1 MFNMINL
8 QDIAKA
14 MLKKGYAFFE
24 KADKPFNLNIIGI
37 RSSNNKP
44 NSFDDLITVSW
55 CYKAGWSFIKSIATT
70 DPGLYWL
77 NNPMNIKGTAI
88 LLPGQYRG
96 AFKKGAHKGYPAL
109 VQCGQLKIVRDYD
122 RDKEFDY
129 YYNKVE
135 ISTNDKI
142 NIHRASSVAESNV
155 VDKWSAGCQVIANPD
170 EFNVFMA
177 VIDAS
182 LRYWPNSFTYT
193 LLLEEDFY

>member
-8 QDIAKA
+8 PDIAKV

-55 CYKAGWSFIKSIATT
+55 CYKAGGSFIKSIATT

-109 VQCGQLKIVRDYD
+109 VQCGQLKIVRDYN

-182 LRYWPNSFTYT
+182 LEYFPNKFSYT